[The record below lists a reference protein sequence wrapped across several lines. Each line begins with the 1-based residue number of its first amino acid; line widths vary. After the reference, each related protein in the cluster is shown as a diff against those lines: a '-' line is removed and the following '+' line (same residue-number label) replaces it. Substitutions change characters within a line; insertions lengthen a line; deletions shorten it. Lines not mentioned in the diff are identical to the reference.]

1 MQSLYE
7 YVQVKNY
14 KSPHLQAK
22 HLCFKRSLANLTA
35 HKRSYCLD
43 KFEDVTHI
51 FSSKGN
57 CEAAQLRTVIV
68 EGETIETVVPEDN
81 LDTEN
86 YSPSL
91 GSFDFVFT
99 IKHLDNVLDLLKDAG
114 IISTI
119 EDKPSVNR
127 LLPPKKASLSSVVD
141 KLAAK
146 RAAEYLDNAND
157 KVDIEDNNA
166 QTDAVYMEP
175 MSHSVK

>member
-22 HLCFKRSLANLTA
+22 HLCFQRSLANLTA

-51 FSSKGN
+51 FSSKVN

-91 GSFDFVFT
+91 GWIHFYSFYNCMVCFFQ
-99 IKHLDNVLDLLKDAG
+99 I
-114 IISTI
+114 
-119 EDKPSVNR
+119 
-127 LLPPKKASLSSVVD
+127 
-141 KLAAK
+141 
-146 RAAEYLDNAND
+146 Y
-157 KVDIEDNNA
+157 
-166 QTDAVYMEP
+166 
-175 MSHSVK
+175 